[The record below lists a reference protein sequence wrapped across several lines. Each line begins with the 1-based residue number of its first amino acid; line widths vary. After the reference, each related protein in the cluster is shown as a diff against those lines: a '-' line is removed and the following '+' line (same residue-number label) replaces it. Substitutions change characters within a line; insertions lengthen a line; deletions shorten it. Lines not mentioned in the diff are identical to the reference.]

1 MNGNL
6 FFLVEPYGGSNF
18 VIKEDNI
25 IVNVSIED
33 ASFTN
38 RLGVVKFL
46 PTDYKGDIKVG
57 DILVVHHNVFRTYY
71 DQQGNKKE
79 SFNHIKDNLFFV
91 EKEKIYMVI
100 KEDGEQ
106 IAFENNVFVEPIVE
120 QASFFEMEKEVE
132 RVGKIYLSNDSLKKE
147 GIDKGDLICFANDSE
162 YGFIINKKRLYKMTT
177 NRILAT
183 V

>member
-1 MNGNL
+1 MQGSNC
-6 FFLVEPYGGSNF
+6 FIVEPFGGTNF
-18 VIKEDNI
+18 VVKEGDI
-25 IVNVSIED
+25 IINVSIENHVY
-33 ASFTN
+33 TN
-38 RLGVVKFL
+38 RLGVVKYL
-46 PTDYKGDIKVG
+46 PKNYKGDVVVG
-57 DILVVHHNVFRTYY
+57 DILVVHHNTFRTYY
-71 DQQGNKKE
+71 DQNGMKKE

-106 IAFENNVFVEPIVE
+106 IAFEDNVFVEPIVE

-132 RVGKIYLSNDSLKKE
+132 RVGKIYLSNDSLKKQ
-147 GIDKGDLICFANDSE
+147 GIDKGDLVCFANDSE
-162 YGFIINKKRLYKMTT
+162 YEFIINKKRLYKMTT

>member
-18 VIKEDNI
+18 IIKEGDI

-38 RLGVVKFL
+38 RLGVVKHL
-46 PTDYKGDIKVG
+46 PTNYQGKVQIGDV
-57 DILVVHHNVFRTYY
+57 LVVHHNVFRTYY
-71 DQQGNKKE
+71 DQAGNKKE

-106 IAFENNVFVEPIVE
+106 IAFEDNVFVEPIVE

-132 RVGKIYLSNDSLKKE
+132 RVGKIYLSNDSLKKQ
-147 GIDKGDLICFANDSE
+147 GIDKGDLVCFANDSE
-162 YGFIINKKRLYKMTT
+162 YEFIINKKRLYKMTT